1 MVLIGRR
8 QGGRRGPAREGPGPC
23 PTAGGGW
30 RGPASADA
38 SHKPRER
45 RIASAPSFLH
55 GAVVGPGPRKV
66 PGRSTPFQ
74 QASKPA
80 HADVRRQPPVPS
92 GIRGCEGG
100 WWAGQGLPAPHRR
113 GNSRSVVNG
122 GERQDMDRRHRPPG
136 VRPSVEPSA
145 QARTRGQPGR
155 RPPPRPTGPCS
166 SEGPGPVP
174 SSHHPVH
181 SRWLIS
187 SARIACAASQ
197 PR

>member
-30 RGPASADA
+30 RGPASAA
-38 SHKPRER
+38 AAHKPRER
-45 RIASAPSFLH
+45 RIASAPSSFH

-66 PGRSTPFQ
+66 PGRSTPFR
-74 QASKPA
+74 QASKTA
-80 HADVRRQPPVPS
+80 HADVRRQSPVPS

-100 WWAGQGLPAPHRR
+100 WWAGQGLPAPSPQGEQPLRR
-113 GNSRSVVNG
+113 PR
-122 GERQDMDRRHRPPG
+122 GERQDTDRRHRPPG

-145 QARTRGQPGR
+145 QARTRGQAGR
-155 RPPPRPTGPCS
+155 RPPPRPTAPCS
-166 SEGPGPVP
+166 FEGPAPAP
-174 SSHHPVH
+174 PSHHPVH